1 MLKALEQALVDDAA
15 LAPEQE
21 RSEIE
26 STISALKDALSA
38 QERRKISE
46 LTKKLDEVSAPFAQ
60 RRIERD
66 LAVILEGRAADQ
78 VIDQLDGR
86 V

>member
-1 MLKALEQALVDDAA
+1 MEQALEQDRA
-15 LAPEQE
+15 LAKEQE
-21 RSEIE
+21 LADIDGV
-26 STISALKDALSA
+26 ISALKTALSEL
-38 QERRKISE
+38 ERRKISE

-86 V
+86 TS